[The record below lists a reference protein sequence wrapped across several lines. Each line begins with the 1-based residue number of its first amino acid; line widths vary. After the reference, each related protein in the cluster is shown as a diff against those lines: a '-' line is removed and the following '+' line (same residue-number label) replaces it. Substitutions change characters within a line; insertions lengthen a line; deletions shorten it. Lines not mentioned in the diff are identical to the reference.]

1 MFKLAADQGH
11 AEALYNLGVMYAKG
25 QGVVQ
30 NYKKASGKLAE
41 TRDMLGRSLALF
53 DVCQR
58 PRRSEEFKEAFK
70 WYKLAANQGHAG
82 AQTNLGAMYA
92 KGRGVAQD
100 YKEAFKWYKLA
111 ADQGHAGA
119 QFGLG
124 LMYAKGQG
132 VVQLQEG
139 IQVV

>member
-1 MFKLAADQGH
+1 MYKLAADQGH
-11 AEALYNLGVMYAKG
+11 AGAQFGLGLMYANG
-25 QGVVQ
+25 RGVPEEI
-30 NYKKASGKLAE
+30 ARGTGGAAGGKPG
-41 TRDMLGRSLALF
+41 TCR
-53 DVCQR
+53 
-58 PRRSEEFKEAFK
+58 
-70 WYKLAANQGHAG
+70 G

-92 KGRGVAQD
+92 KGRVAQD

-132 VVQLQEG
+132 VVQNYKKAFKRFKLTRQTRG
-139 IQVV
+139 MLMLRIILV